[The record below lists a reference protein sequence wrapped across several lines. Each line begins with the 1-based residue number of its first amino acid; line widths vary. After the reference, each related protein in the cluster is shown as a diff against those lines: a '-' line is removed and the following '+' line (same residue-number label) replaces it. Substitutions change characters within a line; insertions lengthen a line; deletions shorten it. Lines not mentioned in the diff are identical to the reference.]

1 MVLNNFS
8 SHLPLKSIRTSP
20 AKVNPPAPGK
30 MGAKGRSRWTSSRD
44 QKGAG
49 YPTKIPLMI

>member
-8 SHLPLKSIRTSP
+8 SHLPLKSIKTSP